1 MSLEFANVC
10 LCLGLSAAFLPQPP
24 GLSNQCSRSSQTAES
39 ARELVQFEVATIKPV
54 SPAAAEPVETI
65 IYPEGRVV
73 LHKQSLKG
81 LLCIAFDSGYWE
93 VAGNDPR
100 LNRYY
105 DIEAEAPQVSDQR
118 AYDTRDVNGVIQD
131 DRLRKMLQ
139 ALLIERFGLKF
150 HREMKASEVYS
161 LELSGK
167 ALRLHSIDTSV
178 QNQLVPLGISV
189 HTGGGW
195 TLHDVS
201 MQDLAKYLSRFLR
214 TPVLDRTGFVG
225 TFDFTAATALT
236 EEDFH
241 GSDVRQTLMPVLSE
255 MGLRLVRTKGQSELL
270 VVDRLADPSTN

>member
-1 MSLEFANVC
+1 MSIEFANVC
-10 LCLGLSAAFLPQPP
+10 LCTGLIVACLPKPP
-24 GLSNQCSRSSQTAES
+24 TYQVSGARSSQTAES

-54 SPAAAEPVETI
+54 SAAAAEPVETI
-65 IYPEGRVV
+65 VYPAGRVV

-93 VAGNDPR
+93 VEGNNPR

-105 DIEAEAPQVSDQR
+105 DIEAEAPEVSEQK
-118 AYDTRDVNGVIQD
+118 AYDTRDVNGVIED

-167 ALRLHSIDTSV
+167 ALRLHSADTSV
-178 QNQLVPLGISV
+178 QNPLVPLGISV
-189 HTGGGW
+189 HTGSGW
-195 TLHDVS
+195 TFHDVS

-241 GSDVRQTLMPVLSE
+241 GTDVRQTLMPVLSE
-255 MGLRLVRTKGQSELL
+255 MGLRLVRTKGRSELL
-270 VVDRLADPSTN
+270 VVDRLADPSAN